1 MINNLTDIEKEK
13 IRCIC
18 CGKSIPKPEGVL
30 RISKEFLISS
40 YNEKV
45 FKYAIN
51 SDDYDVD
58 FALCSDC
65 LTSIEE

>member
-1 MINNLTDIEKEK
+1 MINDIEKETSEI

-18 CGKSIPKPEGVL
+18 CSKSIPKPEGIL

-45 FKYAIN
+45 FKYVIY
-51 SDDYDVD
+51 SDDYNVD

-65 LTSIEE
+65 LKLIGE